1 MSPVKRPGS
10 TDPSR
15 RERARATRL
24 RITRAA
30 YALFCRQG
38 YAGTTMADIAA
49 AAGVAVQTV
58 YFTFHT
64 KGEVLSSTYD
74 LAVMGEGDPAPPQEQ
89 PWYVRAVGEPN
100 VAEAVQSVVEGAG
113 EIERRVA
120 PLDLAARA
128 AAAGDP
134 DTARVWDR
142 HEKMRAEG
150 YREIIDFLLGKSE
163 LRPGMT
169 PERATDLLLLFVGPA
184 VYRSLVMDR
193 AWTHREWVDWTT
205 ATLLEQVFGL
215 RGGEPPRVSPG
226 P

>member
-10 TDPSR
+10 SSPSR

-30 YALFCRQG
+30 YALFCRRG
-38 YAGTTMADIAA
+38 YAGTTMADIAD

-58 YFTFHT
+58 YFAFHT
-64 KGEVLSSTYD
+64 KGDLLSSTYD
-74 LAVMGEGDPAPPQEQ
+74 MAVLGDEEPAPPERQ
-89 PWYVRAVGEPN
+89 PWYMAA
-100 VAEAVQSVVEGAG
+100 VAEPTVTRALRWVVEGAG
-113 EIERRVA
+113 EIERRVT

-128 AAAGDP
+128 AAESDP
-134 DTARVWDR
+134 DTARVWDH

-150 YREIIDFLLGKSE
+150 YREIVDLLRGKGE
-163 LRPGMT
+163 LRPGLT

-193 AWTHREWVDWTT
+193 AWSHREWVDWTT

-215 RGGEPPRVSPG
+215 GDGEPGS
-226 P
+226 

>member
-1 MSPVKRPGS
+1 MSPVKRAS
-10 TDPSR
+10 AVSPSR

-30 YALFCRQG
+30 YALFCEQG
-38 YAGTTMADIAA
+38 YAGTTMADIAQ

-64 KGEVLSSTYD
+64 KGEVLSSAYD
-74 LAVMGEGDPAPPQEQ
+74 IAVMGESDPAPPQAQ
-89 PWYVRAVGEPN
+89 PWYVAA
-100 VAEAVQSVVEGAG
+100 VAEPMVSRALRWVVEGAG

-134 DTARVWDR
+134 ETARVWDH
-142 HEKMRAEG
+142 HEKMRADG
-150 YREIIDFLLGKSE
+150 YRDIVDLLRGKAE
-163 LRPGMT
+163 LRPGLA
-169 PERATDLLLLFVGPA
+169 PERATDLMLLFVGPA

-193 AWTHREWVDWTT
+193 AWAHREWVDWTT
-205 ATLLEQVFGL
+205 ATLLELVFGL
-215 RGGEPPRVSPG
+215 SGGEPG
-226 P
+226 

>member
-1 MSPVKRPGS
+1 MGGTMSPVKRPGS
-10 TDPSR
+10 SSPSR

-30 YALFCRQG
+30 YALFCEQG
-38 YAGTTMADIAA
+38 YAGSTMADIAE

-74 LAVMGEGDPAPPQEQ
+74 LAVVGDEHPAPPQEQ
-89 PWYVRAVGEPN
+89 PWYVAA
-100 VAEAVQSVVEGAG
+100 VAEPMVVRALRWVVEGAG
-113 EIERRVA
+113 DIERRVA

-128 AAAGDP
+128 AAASDP
-134 DTARVWDR
+134 DTARVWDH

-150 YREIIDFLLGKSE
+150 YRDIVDVLRGKAE

-169 PERATDLLLLFVGPA
+169 PERATDLCLLFVGPA

-193 AWTHREWVDWTT
+193 AWAHREWVDWTT
-205 ATLLEQVFGL
+205 ATLLELIFGL
-215 RGGEPPRVSPG
+215 RASAPG